1 MKEFDMDKIY
11 KARRDKVAS
20 WLKEHSVFA
29 VVFEDTEG
37 ARDVAIRYLTGHP
50 SDAILI
56 ITQKG
61 ESVLTAWDENLMKE
75 KAKAD
80 RLIPYTT
87 FERKKERAIKEI
99 LSSFSYAPKNAVVE
113 LPSVTSHLQFQK
125 YEKELDG
132 WKIVCDEKGAH
143 DAVVKMRAVKDE
155 YEIECTREACRI
167 TNGITDLI
175 EKMAR
180 AGEIKTETDVAL
192 LIERKLREA
201 GCERTSFDTLAAGPA
216 RSFAIHAF
224 PGYTNGEWPAQ
235 GLSILDYGV
244 CYEGY
249 ASDATITIAK
259 GKLTQEQEKQLS
271 LTQKAFDECLKLY
284 KAGNK
289 TKTAAAKA
297 DEIFAAEGR
306 NMPHGLGHGT
316 GLEIHEAP
324 AVSMR
329 AGDDVVFQVGNI
341 VTLEPGLYDTKIG
354 GCRLENDVLITEEG
368 NEVLTNSRI
377 IRIDC

>member
-1 MKEFDMDKIY
+1 MKEFDLDKIY

-249 ASDATITIAK
+249 ASDATITSAK
-259 GKLTQEQEKQLS
+259 GKLTQEQEKQLA

-297 DEIFAAEGR
+297 DEIFASEGR

-354 GCRLENDVLITEEG
+354 GCRLENDVLITEDG

>member
-1 MKEFDMDKIY
+1 M
-11 KARRDKVAS
+11 
-20 WLKEHSVFA
+20 
-29 VVFEDTEG
+29 
-37 ARDVAIRYLTGHP
+37 
-50 SDAILI
+50 
-56 ITQKG
+56 
-61 ESVLTAWDENLMKE
+61 
-75 KAKAD
+75 
-80 RLIPYTT
+80 
-87 FERKKERAIKEI
+87 
-99 LSSFSYAPKNAVVE
+99 
-113 LPSVTSHLQFQK
+113 PSVTSHLQFQK

-259 GKLTQEQEKQLS
+259 GKLTQEQEKQLA

-297 DEIFAAEGR
+297 DEIFASEGR

-354 GCRLENDVLITEEG
+354 GCRLENDVLITEDG

>member
-259 GKLTQEQEKQLS
+259 GKLTDEQEKQLS

-297 DEIFAAEGR
+297 DEIFATEGR

-377 IRIDC
+377 IRID

>member
-1 MKEFDMDKIY
+1 MKEFDLDKIY
-11 KARRDKVAS
+11 KARRERVAEF
-20 WLKEHSVFA
+20 LRKEKIFA

-56 ITQKG
+56 ITEKG

-87 FERKKERAIKEI
+87 FERKKERAIREI
-99 LSSFSYAPKNAVVE
+99 LASFSYAPKNAVVE
-113 LPSVTSHLQFQK
+113 LPSATNYLQFKK
-125 YEKELDG
+125 YEKEIEG
-132 WKIVCDEKGAH
+132 WCIECREKGAH

-175 EKMAR
+175 ETMAR
-180 AGEIKTETDVAL
+180 NGEIKTETDVAL

-224 PGYTNGEWPAQ
+224 PPYTNGAWPAQ

-259 GKLTQEQEKQLS
+259 GKLTDEQEKQLA
-271 LTQKAFDECLKLY
+271 LTQQAFDECLKLY

-289 TKTAAAKA
+289 TKDAAKKA
-297 DEIFAAEGR
+297 DEIFASANR
-306 NMPHGLGHGT
+306 TMPHGLGHGT

-324 AVSMR
+324 SVSMR
-329 AGDDVVFQVGNI
+329 ADDDVIFQAGNI
-341 VTLEPGLYDTKIG
+341 VTLEPGLYDAHIG
-354 GCRLENDVLITEEG
+354 GCRLENDVLITADG

-377 IRIDC
+377 IRID

>member
-1 MKEFDMDKIY
+1 MKEFDLDKIY

-125 YEKELDG
+125 YEKELEG
-132 WKIVCDEKGAH
+132 YHIVCDEKGAH

-354 GCRLENDVLITEEG
+354 GCRLENDVLITEDG